1 MAAKSYGQR
10 SYRPWAE
17 INFCYYLII
26 TTGGPWLFRRE
37 GEREILISGLCF
49 QKVAFEESKIMQSK
63 ATLPEKNPISSALHQ
78 STESYFTWEHDAM
91 VLTANP
97 TLGAQATSLT
107 QSLWASS
114 FSSSTHWPSTSL
126 NEKQNKCN
134 REKNRWRKKKR

>member
-1 MAAKSYGQR
+1 M
-10 SYRPWAE
+10 
-17 INFCYYLII
+17 
-26 TTGGPWLFRRE
+26 
-37 GEREILISGLCF
+37 ISGLCF

-107 QSLWASS
+107 QSL
-114 FSSSTHWPSTSL
+114 
-126 NEKQNKCN
+126 
-134 REKNRWRKKKR
+134 